1 MVGCTAYCLWNGGTG
16 YGWLYCILF
25 VEWWY
30 WLWLVVLY
38 TVCGVVVLVM
48 AGCTVVDHRT
58 CCIHLGYRDCILYT
72 VCVCV
77 CVFCM
82 YVGPTVLFITAL
94 VLELNKTAPTVP
106 LSGMLNY
113 LEIFRG
119 NFGVTPVV
127 DAALTVVE

>member
-1 MVGCTAYCLWNGGTG
+1 
-16 YGWLYCILF
+16 
-25 VEWWY
+25 
-30 WLWLVVLY
+30 
-38 TVCGVVVLVM
+38 
-48 AGCTVVDHRT
+48 
-58 CCIHLGYRDCILYT
+58 
-72 VCVCV
+72 
-77 CVFCM
+77 
-82 YVGPTVLFITAL
+82 VLFITAL